1 MQNDDTTIF
10 NFGEKADEVMEELA
24 AAEMHGMSA
33 AQADLVVRMGE
44 LLDFAAR
51 LMVVRGTA
59 AEALVERAGNHALAM
74 RMHGATLRGLAG
86 ATLLEDLCDAIS
98 GKYEPEG
105 PIEDGDEL
113 TDRMTVAE
121 GMKMLGIS
129 KFEAFAATI
138 NATVGAMTYWRTRK
152 GGVMP
157 AKHVKIVQALCRG
170 MQAREAA

>member
-1 MQNDDTTIF
+1 MKHDDTTIF

-24 AAEMHGMSA
+24 AAGMHGMST

-74 RMHGATLRGLAG
+74 RMHGATLRGLPG
-86 ATLLEDLCDAIS
+86 AMLLEDLCDAIS

-157 AKHVKIVQALCRG
+157 AKHVKIVQTLYRG
-170 MQAREAA
+170 MQVREAA

>member
-24 AAEMHGMSA
+24 AAGFHGMSK

-44 LLDFAAR
+44 LLDFATRA
-51 LMVVRGTA
+51 LSVRASA
-59 AEALVERAGNHALAM
+59 AGALIERASNHALAM
-74 RMHGATLRGLAG
+74 RMHGSRLRGLPG
-86 ATLLEDLCDAIS
+86 AMLLEDLCDAIS
-98 GKYEPEG
+98 GKYEPDG
-105 PIEDGDEL
+105 MAEDDEL

-157 AKHVKIVQALCRG
+157 AKHVKIVQTLYRG

>member
-1 MQNDDTTIF
+1 MQNDDTTIS

-24 AAEMHGMSA
+24 AGMHGMST

-51 LMVVRGTA
+51 KLSGRASA
-59 AEALVERAGNHALAM
+59 AGALIERAGNHALAM

-86 ATLLEDLCDAIS
+86 AALLEDLCDVIS

-113 TDRMTVAE
+113 TDRMTVAD

-129 KFEAFAATI
+129 KLEAFAAAI
-138 NATVGAMTYWRTRK
+138 NASVGAMTYWRAK
-152 GGVMP
+152 KKGVMP
-157 AKHVKIVQALCRG
+157 GKYVKTVQALYRG
-170 MQAREAA
+170 MQLREAA

>member
-1 MQNDDTTIF
+1 MKHDDTTIF

-24 AAEMHGMSA
+24 AAGMHGKST

-59 AEALVERAGNHALAM
+59 AEALVERASNHALAM
-74 RMHGATLRGLAG
+74 RMHGARLRGLPG
-86 ATLLEDLCDAIS
+86 AMLLEDLCDAIS
-98 GKYEPEG
+98 GKYEPDVMD
-105 PIEDGDEL
+105 EDNEL

-129 KFEAFAATI
+129 KFEAFAAAI
-138 NATVGAMTYWRTRK
+138 NASVGAMTYWRTRK

-157 AKHVKIVQALCRG
+157 AKHVKIVQAMYRG
-170 MQAREAA
+170 MQVREAA

>member
-1 MQNDDTTIF
+1 MKHDDTTIF
-10 NFGEKADEVMEELA
+10 NFGERADEAMTEMA
-24 AAEMHGMSA
+24 AAGMHGMTK

-59 AEALVERAGNHALAM
+59 AEALVERASNHALAM
-74 RMHGATLRGLAG
+74 RMHGARLRGLPG
-86 ATLLEDLCDAIS
+86 AMLLEDLCDAVS

-105 PIEDGDEL
+105 LVEDGEL

-121 GMKMLGIS
+121 GMQMLGIS

-138 NATVGAMTYWRTRK
+138 NATVGAMTYWRARK
-152 GGVMP
+152 NGVMP
-157 AKHVKIVQALCRG
+157 AKHVKIVQALYRD
-170 MQAREAA
+170 MQVREAA

>member
-10 NFGEKADEVMEELA
+10 DFSERADEVMEELA
-24 AAEMHGMSA
+24 AAGMHGMTK

-51 LMVVRGTA
+51 ALDVRSRA
-59 AEALVERAGNHALAM
+59 ASALVERASNHALAM
-74 RMHGATLRGLAG
+74 RMHGARLRGLPG
-86 ATLLEDLCDAIS
+86 AMLLEDLCDAIS

-105 PIEDGDEL
+105 LVEDGDEL

-152 GGVMP
+152 NGIMP
-157 AKHVKIVQALCRG
+157 ARHVKIVQQLYRG
-170 MQAREAA
+170 MQVREAA